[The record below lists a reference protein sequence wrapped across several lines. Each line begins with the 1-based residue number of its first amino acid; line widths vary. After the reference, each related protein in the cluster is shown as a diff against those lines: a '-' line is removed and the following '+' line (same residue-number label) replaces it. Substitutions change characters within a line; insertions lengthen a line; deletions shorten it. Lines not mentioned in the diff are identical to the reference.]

1 MAEFSNWRP
10 NLNLQPT
17 ASTPCNGIQ
26 DSLLGET
33 MKSFGPG
40 RVFVLSGF
48 LLLSAL
54 TSTTHSQTQKSVEP
68 VAKLL
73 TVREQQAVRESWLK
87 KRLDTILLP
96 MMRQQNISM
105 WIVVNEEFHADP
117 VTAYV
122 APPLPYAGRRD
133 FFIFADR
140 GGEKLER
147 LALVRYS
154 EEHLKYFFEV
164 LNPPGKEIAATLRR
178 IVEERKPK
186 TIALNMGGTRGAT
199 NGLTHDAYKFLT
211 ETLGSDYASRFVPAA
226 PLIIEYMDTRL
237 PEELETYRTAVA
249 LTDVLTR
256 RAFSNEVIKPGKT
269 TVGDVRWWFLQQVN
283 DRGLDVWFQPDL
295 RIQRQHQETGKTQQ
309 FLSIAEESMVI
320 QRGDVIHIDC
330 GLNYMG
336 LSTDWQKM
344 GYVLREGEKDVPEG
358 LKNALANTNR
368 LQDALFTHIRPG
380 AKGFEV
386 YDATMA
392 DMKKLGIEA
401 MIYSHSVG
409 NQGHALG
416 ASIDFRRPSTGTEL
430 EPPFREGSYTSIE
443 LNTSTPVPE
452 WGGQK
457 VTIMM
462 EDDAYLTKEGMKWF
476 RPRQTAF
483 SLIR

>member
-1 MAEFSNWRP
+1 
-10 NLNLQPT
+10 
-17 ASTPCNGIQ
+17 
-26 DSLLGET
+26 
-33 MKSFGPG
+33 MKTS
-40 RVFVLSGF
+40 RRITVFLIALF
-48 LLLSAL
+48 LLFAGVSANY
-54 TSTTHSQTQKSVEP
+54 SQAQKTEP
-68 VAKLL
+68 LPKLL

-87 KRLDTILLP
+87 KRLDTMLLP
-96 MMRQQNISM
+96 MMRQQKIDM

-117 VTAYV
+117 VTEYI
-122 APPLPYAGRRD
+122 APPLPYVGRRD

-140 GGEKLER
+140 GGEKLDR
-147 LALVRYS
+147 LALVRYP
-154 EEHLKYFFEV
+154 EEHLKYFFEI
-164 LNPPGKEIAATLRR
+164 LNPPGREIGATLQR
-178 IVEERKPK
+178 IVAERKPK

-199 NGLTHDAYKFLT
+199 NGLTQDAFKFLS
-211 ETLGSDYASRFVPAA
+211 ETLGPDYASHFVPAA
-226 PLIIEYMDTRL
+226 PLIVEYMDTRL
-237 PEELETYRTAVA
+237 PEELEHYRNAVA
-249 LTDVLTR
+249 LTDLLTQ
-256 RAFSNEVIKPGKT
+256 RAFSNEIIKPGKT
-269 TVGDVRWWFLQQVN
+269 TVGDVRWWWLQQVSN
-283 DRGLDVWFQPDL
+283 FGLGVWFQPDL
-295 RIQRQHQETGKTQQ
+295 RIQRQNQETGKTQQ
-309 FLSIAEESMVI
+309 FLSVAEESMVI

-358 LKNALANTNR
+358 LKKALTNTNR
-368 LQDALFTHIRPG
+368 LQDALFTHIKPG
-380 AKGFEV
+380 AQGFEV

-416 ASIDFRRPSTGTEL
+416 ASIDFRRPTTGATS

-462 EDDAYLTKEGMKWF
+462 EDDAYLTKDGMKWF
-476 RPRQTAF
+476 RPRQTSF
-483 SLIR
+483 FVIR